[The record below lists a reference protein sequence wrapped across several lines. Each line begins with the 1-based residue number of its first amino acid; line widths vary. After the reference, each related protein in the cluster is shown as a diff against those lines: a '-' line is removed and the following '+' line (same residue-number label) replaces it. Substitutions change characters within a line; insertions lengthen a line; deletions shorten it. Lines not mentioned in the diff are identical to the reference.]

1 MTRPESR
8 DDIGGQIA
16 GRHGGFAARLAGR
29 YAFARAQVSAAA
41 MTLHA
46 ARHSSLI
53 LHLRSTLSVAP
64 RFDLSL
70 TLAAVPREAARPA
83 TEKGQPARIAALA
96 ATIRERAAPPRASE
110 APRRALLA
118 RSTAVRTPPIAREMR
133 LSTVRETVFR
143 TRMVGG
149 PEPGGHPAA
158 PPDTRAV
165 RRDAPPV
172 GGRRD
177 FAVAALPRA
186 MARPDAQPLAAAIG
200 RLEAAVDKLA
210 GGARQEALRSA
221 AESVA
226 PMPPVDP
233 RRIADEVLRTLD
245 HRVVAMRERM
255 GRR

>member
-1 MTRPESR
+1 MTRLELR
-8 DDIGGQIA
+8 DDIGGKIA
-16 GRHGGFAARLAGR
+16 SRHGGFAARLAGR
-29 YAFARAQVSAAA
+29 HALARARASAAP
-41 MTLHA
+41 MTHHA
-46 ARHSSLI
+46 ARRSSLI

-70 TLAAVPREAARPA
+70 TIAGILREAARPA
-83 TEKGQPARIAALA
+83 AETVPPARIAAVA
-96 ATIRERAAPPRASE
+96 ATIRERAASSRALE

-118 RSTAVRTPPIAREMR
+118 RSDAFRTPPVAREMR

-143 TRMVGG
+143 TRTVGA
-149 PEPGGHPAA
+149 PAPGGHPAA
-158 PPDTRAV
+158 PPDARAV
-165 RRDAPPV
+165 HRDAPSA